1 MKSQAKDSE
10 KIFANYISNKT
21 LVSRIFKEFSKLNKE
36 TSRNEQNKWID
47 ISPKR
52 IYTWQVNMWKAV
64 QHYNPLWKWKLSY
77 NKVSLYTYQNDFKK
91 KKIDST

>member
-36 TSRNEQNKWID
+36 TSRNEQANEQTFHQRGYID
-47 ISPKR
+47 DK
-52 IYTWQVNMWKAV
+52 YTCEKLFNIII
-64 QHYNPLWKWKLSY
+64 HYENE
-77 NKVSLYTYQNDFKK
+77 N
-91 KKIDST
+91 